1 MGDAMSK
8 LVERAIDAAGLG
20 SVLSARREGGSMDG
34 HVARLRAADLLAL
47 GALADRVRAEDVGA
61 DVRIYT
67 DAPLR
72 GDTDAPLRGDT
83 DAPLR
88 GDTDAPPSGD
98 TGALAVVVLPREGQ
112 ELTGLDLLR
121 EVAIARIT
129 ASRGAHVRI
138 DWTRCGLELAQV
150 ALGFGADE
158 LLGFIATKRGLPIAD
173 DELAGVGKK
182 SKRELA
188 QVVKRRELASYVE
201 RGGRVPVFIR
211 ADGSVDAADAVSSAV
226 DESPSAVDASGPQT
240 GPRAGTSEPPAEP
253 LKEAM

>member
-1 MGDAMSK
+1 MSK

-20 SVLSARREGGSMDG
+20 PVLAARREGASMEG

-61 DVRIYT
+61 DVRIH
-67 DAPLR
+67 L
-72 GDTDAPLRGDT
+72 
-83 DAPLR
+83 
-88 GDTDAPPSGD
+88 DAPPAGD
-98 TGALAVVVLPREGQ
+98 AGAPAVVVLPREGQ

-121 EVAIARIT
+121 EVSIARIT
-129 ASRGAHVRI
+129 APRGAHVRI

-158 LLGFIATKRGLPIAD
+158 LLGFIATKRGLPIAA

-188 QVVKRRELASYVE
+188 QVVKRKELASYVE
-201 RGGRVPVFIR
+201 RGGRVPVFVR
-211 ADGSVDAADAVSSAV
+211 ADGSVDTAEGVSPGPPAPEEVEALS
-226 DESPSAVDASGPQT
+226 DVDASGPRT
-240 GPRAGTSEPPAEP
+240 DPGVDASERPAEP

>member
-20 SVLSARREGGSMDG
+20 PVLSARRDGASMEG

-67 DAPLR
+67 DAP
-72 GDTDAPLRGDT
+72 
-83 DAPLR
+83 
-88 GDTDAPPSGD
+88 PSGD
-98 TGALAVVVLPREGQ
+98 ADALAVVVLPREGQ

-211 ADGSVDAADAVSSAV
+211 ADGSVDAAEAVPSAV
-226 DESPSAVDASGPQT
+226 DEAEGTPSAVDASGPQT
-240 GPRAGTSEPPAEP
+240 GPRAGTSEAPAEP